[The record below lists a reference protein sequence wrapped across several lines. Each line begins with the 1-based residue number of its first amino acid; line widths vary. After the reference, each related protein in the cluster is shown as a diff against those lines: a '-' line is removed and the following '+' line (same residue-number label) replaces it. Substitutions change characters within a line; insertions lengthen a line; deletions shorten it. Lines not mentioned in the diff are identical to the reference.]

1 VVIDSEAEGA
11 GLVLHKKDGWA
22 SRRLGRKDELI
33 VEVLNSRTANCSI
46 SERSYDRGG
55 VEAEGS
61 LLRSEAGVLH
71 DGRNPCLGG
80 CWISEALG
88 GVAWRGVA
96 VAGFKGGRGVD
107 ERRAESGQLVTSCH
121 LSSAIRTR
129 QDKHDNTL
137 LLDLH
142 VFTSDQH
149 GDFSIQERQPV
160 STLDGSRRRSLIILQ
175 ASI

>member
-1 VVIDSEAEGA
+1 VA
-11 GLVLHKKDGWA
+11 W
-22 SRRLGRKDELI
+22 R
-33 VEVLNSRTANCSI
+33 
-46 SERSYDRGG
+46 
-55 VEAEGS
+55 
-61 LLRSEAGVLH
+61 
-71 DGRNPCLGG
+71 
-80 CWISEALG
+80 

-160 STLDGSRRRSLIILQ
+160 STLDGSRRRSLISSKPLSRPYTTFTLIPAHTADLVHHTEIILPVIPRLKYSLRLLVDNEEKDLQ
-175 ASI
+175 RIDNRTWEPAKPLYAPCFFDTCTC